1 MHDPIGKW
9 GTAETTPTVRFFHE
23 RVRRLVAE
31 RIDKLGGDRAAAVSD
46 HTGALLGAAD
56 LEAIERELLAGGHRF
71 EFSAT
76 ISIRERPDAY
86 KAKPGTAAPAAGG
99 GEAAAG
105 DGRVEVGS
113 GDNLVRRKQNLSG
126 VARFIS
132 TLDQVT
138 DMLINGVPPETVA
151 VIDDS
156 GGTLTAPIL
165 EGFAGVLCLG
175 GTVRSHLGI
184 LTREYGIPCLMN
196 CKLGAGLAHGDR
208 VEVEYSAAAVSG
220 GAYESGGAVRARIWK
235 LPD

>member
-9 GTAETTPTVRFFHE
+9 GAAETTPTVRFFHE

-31 RIDKLGGDRAAAVSD
+31 RIAKYGDRAAAVAA
-46 HTGALLGAAD
+46 HTGALLAAAD

-71 EFSAT
+71 EYSAT

-86 KAKPGTAAPAAGG
+86 KAKPGAAAAAAAGG
-99 GEAAAG
+99 ADATAG

-132 TLDQVT
+132 SLDQVT

-156 GGTLTAPIL
+156 GGTLTA
-165 EGFAGVLCLG
+165 AVLCLG

-196 CKLGAGLAHGDR
+196 CKLGAGLVHGDR
-208 VEVEYSAAAVSG
+208 VEVEYSAAAVTG
-220 GAYESGGAVRARIWK
+220 EAYESGGAVRARIWK
-235 LPD
+235 LPK